1 MRFRHFLPLALLFFA
16 VGCKPSVDEGI
27 ELPTSPTASFDWEYL
42 YVDTAATPYTDSNR
56 VVFTYQAEEGFLHFW
71 DFDNGLTSN
80 EVTDTTFYPQAGD
93 YEVSYSV
100 YSAGGSGVA
109 TAMIPIA
116 NTVESVSY
124 THLTLPTILLV

>member
-56 VVFTYQAEEGFLHFW
+56 VVFTSQAEEGFLHFW

-80 EVTDTTFYPQAGD
+80 EVTDTRSTLKQATTRCPTLFTALEVLVWPQR
-93 YEVSYSV
+93 
-100 YSAGGSGVA
+100 
-109 TAMIPIA
+109 
-116 NTVESVSY
+116 
-124 THLTLPTILLV
+124 